1 MEVDII
7 VLAKVKAQASQIE
20 MKLLELGVNPKYEG
34 FNGSS
39 EFRAL
44 TNDELDAAL
53 FLIGLEEESCDVDQN
68 PCLN

>member
-1 MEVDII
+1 
-7 VLAKVKAQASQIE
+7 

-68 PCLN
+68 PFLN